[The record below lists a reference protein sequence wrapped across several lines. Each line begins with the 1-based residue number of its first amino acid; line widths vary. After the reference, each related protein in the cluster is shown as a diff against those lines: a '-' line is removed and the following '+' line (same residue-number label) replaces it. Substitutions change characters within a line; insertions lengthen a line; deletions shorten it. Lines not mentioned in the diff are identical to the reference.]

1 MSTLS
6 LTIRESLRYRGHS
19 GQWSWLAHRISG
31 LGILAFLSVHVWET
45 AMATYNPAFY
55 NWIVTVFKNPFFG
68 VGEIF
73 LVGAV
78 LYHAF
83 NGIRITLLDFKP
95 EWWQYQA
102 KTAKFVWALF
112 LIIFIPLSIYLFIG
126 IGNYCTELAEAGSSC
141 WAFPAF
147 PGQ

>member
-31 LGILAFLSVHVWET
+31 LGILAFLSIHVWET
-45 AMATYNPAFY
+45 AMANYNPAIY
-55 NWIVTVFKNPFFG
+55 DWIVTVFKIPVFG

-73 LVGAV
+73 LVGTV

-83 NGIRITLLDFKP
+83 NGIRITILDVKP
-95 EWWQYQA
+95 EWWKHQA
-102 KTAKFVWALF
+102 KTAKFAWALF
-112 LIIFIPLSIYLFIG
+112 LIIFVPLGIYLFLAIG
-126 IGNYCTELAEAGSSC
+126 TYCTELAEAGSSC
-141 WAFPAF
+141 WAFPPF
-147 PGQ
+147 PG

>member
-31 LGILAFLSVHVWET
+31 LGILAFLSIHVWET
-45 AMATYNPAFY
+45 AMANYNPAFY
-55 NWIVTVFKNPFFG
+55 DWIVTVFKNPFFG

-83 NGIRITLLDFKP
+83 NGIRITILDFKP
-95 EWWQYQA
+95 EWWKYQA
-102 KTAKFVWALF
+102 KTAKFAWALF
-112 LIIFIPLSIYLFIG
+112 LIIFIPLGIYLFLAIG
-126 IGNYCTELAEAGSSC
+126 TYCTELAGAGSSC
-141 WAFPAF
+141 WAIPPF
-147 PGQ
+147 PG

>member
-55 NWIVTVFKNPFFG
+55 NWIVTV
-68 VGEIF
+68 
-73 LVGAV
+73 
-78 LYHAF
+78 
-83 NGIRITLLDFKP
+83 
-95 EWWQYQA
+95 
-102 KTAKFVWALF
+102 
-112 LIIFIPLSIYLFIG
+112 
-126 IGNYCTELAEAGSSC
+126 
-141 WAFPAF
+141 
-147 PGQ
+147 